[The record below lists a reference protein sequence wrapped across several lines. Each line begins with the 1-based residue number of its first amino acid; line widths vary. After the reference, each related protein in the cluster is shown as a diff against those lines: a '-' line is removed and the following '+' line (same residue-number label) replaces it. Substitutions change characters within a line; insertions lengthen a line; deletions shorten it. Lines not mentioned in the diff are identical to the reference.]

1 MTEIPEHL
9 LARSRERRAAL
20 GLGGSDQGGTDA
32 AGPSQPTQG
41 AAAAPAAKAP
51 APKAPAA
58 PPTPAAP
65 PPPPPTP
72 PPYVTAAQSRPNIPR
87 WAVPVLAMLPI
98 WAIVYAGVLDV
109 PEDAITDPVL
119 AQGEQ
124 IYGTCAG
131 CHGSSGQGGTG
142 PPLSG
147 GEVLLTFPDPQDH
160 IAWVTEGSPGGGTP
174 YGSPDRPGGQQISQG
189 GMPAFGEQLSEEEII
204 AVVRYER
211 EVLSQEEGS
220 ALAGEEGGSAGGE
233 AESEGGDIG
242 SEGGASEGGAES
254 GGGEPAGSS

>member
-20 GLGGSDQGGTDA
+20 GLGGGDEGGADA
-32 AGPSQPTQG
+32 AASSQATQD
-41 AAAAPAAKAP
+41 AEAAPAKAP

-58 PPTPAAP
+58 PPAPPAP
-65 PPPPPTP
+65 PPPPPPP
-72 PPYVTAAQSRPNIPR
+72 PPYVTAAQSRPNVPR

-98 WAIVYAGVLDV
+98 WAVVYAGVLDV
-109 PEDAITDPVL
+109 PEQAITDPVL
-119 AQGEQ
+119 AQGEE
-124 IYGTCAG
+124 IYSSCAG
-131 CHGSSGQGGTG
+131 CHGTTGEGGTG
-142 PPLSG
+142 PALSG
-147 GEVLLTFPDPQDH
+147 GEVLLTFPDPQQH

-211 EVLSQEEGS
+211 EVLSGEEGS
-220 ALAGEEGGSAGGE
+220 ALAGEEGGESAGGE
-233 AESEGGDIG
+233 SAGG
-242 SEGGASEGGAES
+242 S
-254 GGGEPAGSS
+254 